1 MDKRRI
7 ENYKKMADNSAAIIY
22 DEKVK
27 LFEYEQ
33 MLSVKKQ
40 ERQNMFFVKRFFDK
54 ETKANLSSIQDY
66 INISNG
72 VITQTKTAWENEKK
86 EFIKNCIDDYINA
99 DSTRVAE
106 YNRLQN
112 QLKLKKS
119 IFEIVDTTEKS
130 GRSAVEWLFSTVKDI
145 NDILSS
151 ESLTSRYDHIFLP
164 EINSKLSRTLGIVE
178 SFKRNVD
185 YGAIQIKT
193 VNDLE
198 DTAIWENASKVLKD
212 DKSQSIVIK
221 DSRRQLRTNIAEVNT
236 TLAVIR
242 VAHNILN
249 NERNRLVDPYNIA
262 NRSFTAFWNDILST
276 VKSKLEED
284 YDVTV

>member
-7 ENYKKMADNSAAIIY
+7 ENYKKMADEYAAIIY
-22 DEKVK
+22 EEKIK

-33 MLSVKKQ
+33 LLSVKKQ
-40 ERQNMFFVKRFFDK
+40 EHQNMFFVKRFFDK
-54 ETKANLSSIQDY
+54 ETKANMSSIQDY

-72 VITQTKTAWENEKK
+72 VITQTKTSWENKKK

-106 YNRLQN
+106 YYRLQN

-130 GRSAVEWLFSTVKDI
+130 GRSAVEWLISMVKDI
-145 NDILSS
+145 NDILST
-151 ESLTSRYDHIFLP
+151 ESLTARYDHIYLP
-164 EINSKLSRTLGIVE
+164 EISSRLSRTLGMVE
-178 SFKRNVD
+178 SFKRNVN

-193 VNDLE
+193 VNELE
-198 DTAIWENASKVLKD
+198 DTSIWENASKVLKD

-221 DSRRQLRTNIAEVNT
+221 DSRRQLRSNIAEVNT

-276 VKSKLEED
+276 VKTKLEED

>member
-7 ENYKKMADNSAAIIY
+7 ENYKKMADDSAAIIY

-33 MLSVKKQ
+33 MWSAKKQ

-72 VITQTKTAWENEKK
+72 VITQTKTSWENEKK

-106 YNRLQN
+106 YYRLQN

-164 EINSKLSRTLGIVE
+164 EISSKLSRTLGIVE
-178 SFKRNVD
+178 SFKRNVN

-193 VNDLE
+193 VNELE

-221 DSRRQLRTNIAEVNT
+221 DSRRQLRANIAEVNT

-262 NRSFTAFWNDILST
+262 NRSFTAFWNDILSI
-276 VKSKLEED
+276 VKSKLEEE
-284 YDVTV
+284 YNVTV

>member
-7 ENYKKMADNSAAIIY
+7 ENYKKMADDSAAIIY

-33 MLSVKKQ
+33 MWSAKKQ

-54 ETKANLSSIQDY
+54 ETKDNLSSIQEY

-99 DSTRVAE
+99 DPTRMAE
-106 YNRLQN
+106 YYRLQN
-112 QLKLKKS
+112 ELKLKKS

-178 SFKRNVD
+178 SFKKNVN
-185 YGAIQIKT
+185 YGTIQIKT

-221 DSRRQLRTNIAEVNT
+221 DSRRQLRTNIAEINT

-249 NERNRLVDPYNIA
+249 NERNRLVAPYNIA

-276 VKSKLEED
+276 VKSKLEEE

>member
-33 MLSVKKQ
+33 MLSAKKQ

>member
-7 ENYKKMADNSAAIIY
+7 ENYKKMADEYAAIIY
-22 DEKVK
+22 EEKIK

-33 MLSVKKQ
+33 LLSVKKQ
-40 ERQNMFFVKRFFDK
+40 EHQNMFFVKRFFDK
-54 ETKANLSSIQDY
+54 ETKANMSSIQDY

-72 VITQTKTAWENEKK
+72 VITQTKTSWENKKK

-106 YNRLQN
+106 YYRLQN

-130 GRSAVEWLFSTVKDI
+130 GRSAVEWLISMVKDI
-145 NDILSS
+145 NDILST
-151 ESLTSRYDHIFLP
+151 ESLTARYDHIYLP
-164 EINSKLSRTLGIVE
+164 EISSRLSRTLGMVE
-178 SFKRNVD
+178 SFKRNVN

-193 VNDLE
+193 VNELE

-221 DSRRQLRTNIAEVNT
+221 DSRRQLRSNIAEVNT

-276 VKSKLEED
+276 VKTKLEED

>member
-1 MDKRRI
+1 V
-7 ENYKKMADNSAAIIY
+7 N
-22 DEKVK
+22 
-27 LFEYEQ
+27 
-33 MLSVKKQ
+33 
-40 ERQNMFFVKRFFDK
+40 
-54 ETKANLSSIQDY
+54 
-66 INISNG
+66 
-72 VITQTKTAWENEKK
+72 
-86 EFIKNCIDDYINA
+86 
-99 DSTRVAE
+99 
-106 YNRLQN
+106 
-112 QLKLKKS
+112 
-119 IFEIVDTTEKS
+119 
-130 GRSAVEWLFSTVKDI
+130 
-145 NDILSS
+145 
-151 ESLTSRYDHIFLP
+151 
-164 EINSKLSRTLGIVE
+164 
-178 SFKRNVD
+178 

>member
-33 MLSVKKQ
+33 MLSAKKQ

-54 ETKANLSSIQDY
+54 ETKDNLSSIQEY

-212 DKSQSIVIK
+212 DKSQLIVIK

>member
-33 MLSVKKQ
+33 MWSAKKQ

-54 ETKANLSSIQDY
+54 ETKDNLSSIQDY

-72 VITQTKTAWENEKK
+72 VITQTKTSWENEKK

-106 YNRLQN
+106 YYRLQN

-178 SFKRNVD
+178 SFKRNVN

-221 DSRRQLRTNIAEVNT
+221 DSRRQLRSNITEVNT

>member
-7 ENYKKMADNSAAIIY
+7 ENYKKMADDSAAIIY

-33 MLSVKKQ
+33 MWSAKKQ

-66 INISNG
+66 INISND
-72 VITQTKTAWENEKK
+72 VITQTKTSLENKK
-86 EFIKNCIDDYINA
+86 EEFIKNCIDDYINA
-99 DSTRVAE
+99 DPTRVAE
-106 YNRLQN
+106 YYRLQN

-276 VKSKLEED
+276 VKSKLEEE

>member
-178 SFKRNVD
+178 SFKKNVN
-185 YGAIQIKT
+185 YGTIQIKT

-221 DSRRQLRTNIAEVNT
+221 DSRRQLRTNIAEINT

-249 NERNRLVDPYNIA
+249 NERNRLVAPYNIA

-276 VKSKLEED
+276 VKSKLEEE

>member
-33 MLSVKKQ
+33 LLSAKKQ

-54 ETKANLSSIQDY
+54 ETKDNLSSIQEY

-106 YNRLQN
+106 YTRLQN

-178 SFKRNVD
+178 SFKKNVN

-221 DSRRQLRTNIAEVNT
+221 DSRRQLRSNIAEVNT

>member
-33 MLSVKKQ
+33 LLSAKKQ

-54 ETKANLSSIQDY
+54 ETKDNLSSIQEY

-72 VITQTKTAWENEKK
+72 VITQTKTSWENDKK

-106 YNRLQN
+106 YTRLQN

>member
-33 MLSVKKQ
+33 MWSAKKQ

-66 INISNG
+66 INISND
-72 VITQTKTAWENEKK
+72 VITQTKTSLENKK
-86 EFIKNCIDDYINA
+86 EEFIKNCIDDYINA
-99 DSTRVAE
+99 DPTRVAE
-106 YNRLQN
+106 YYRLQN
-112 QLKLKKS
+112 ELKLKKS

-130 GRSAVEWLFSTVKDI
+130 GRSAVEWMCSTVKDI

-178 SFKRNVD
+178 SFKKNVN

-193 VNDLE
+193 VNELE

-221 DSRRQLRTNIAEVNT
+221 DSRRQLRTNIAEINT

>member
-33 MLSVKKQ
+33 LLSAKKQ

-54 ETKANLSSIQDY
+54 ETKDNLSSIQEY

-72 VITQTKTAWENEKK
+72 VITQTKTSWENDKK

-106 YNRLQN
+106 YTRLQN

-178 SFKRNVD
+178 SFKKNVN

-221 DSRRQLRTNIAEVNT
+221 DSRRQLRSNIAEVNT

>member
-33 MLSVKKQ
+33 MLSAKKQ

-54 ETKANLSSIQDY
+54 ETKDNLSSIQEY

-72 VITQTKTAWENEKK
+72 VITQTKTSWENEKK

-99 DSTRVAE
+99 ASTRVAE

-178 SFKRNVD
+178 SFKRNVN

-284 YDVTV
+284 YDLTV

>member
-33 MLSVKKQ
+33 MLSAKKQ

-54 ETKANLSSIQDY
+54 ETKDNLSSIQEY

-72 VITQTKTAWENEKK
+72 VITQTKTSWENEKK

-99 DSTRVAE
+99 ASTRVAE

-178 SFKRNVD
+178 SFKRNVN

>member
-33 MLSVKKQ
+33 MLSAKKQ

-54 ETKANLSSIQDY
+54 ETKDNLSSIQEY

-249 NERNRLVDPYNIA
+249 NERNRLVDPYNIE

>member
-33 MLSVKKQ
+33 MLSAKKQ

-54 ETKANLSSIQDY
+54 ETKDNLSSIQEY

>member
-7 ENYKKMADNSAAIIY
+7 ENYKKMADESAAIIY
-22 DEKVK
+22 DEKIK

-33 MLSVKKQ
+33 LLSVKKQ
-40 ERQNMFFVKRFFDK
+40 EHQNMFFVKRFFDK
-54 ETKANLSSIQDY
+54 ETKANMSSIQDY

-72 VITQTKTAWENEKK
+72 VITQTKTSWENKKK

-106 YNRLQN
+106 YYRLQN
-112 QLKLKKS
+112 HLKLKKS

-130 GRSAVEWLFSTVKDI
+130 GRSAVEWLISTVKDI
-145 NDILSS
+145 NDILST
-151 ESLTSRYDHIFLP
+151 ESLTARYDHIYLP
-164 EINSKLSRTLGIVE
+164 EISSRLSRTLGMVE
-178 SFKRNVD
+178 SFKRNVN

-193 VNDLE
+193 VNELE

-221 DSRRQLRTNIAEVNT
+221 DSRRQLRSNIAEVNT

-276 VKSKLEED
+276 VKTKLEED

>member
-7 ENYKKMADNSAAIIY
+7 ENYKKMADDSAAIIY

-178 SFKRNVD
+178 SFKKNVN
-185 YGAIQIKT
+185 YGTIQIKT

-221 DSRRQLRTNIAEVNT
+221 DSRRQLRTNIAEINT

-249 NERNRLVDPYNIA
+249 NERNRLVAPYNIA

-276 VKSKLEED
+276 VKSKLEEE